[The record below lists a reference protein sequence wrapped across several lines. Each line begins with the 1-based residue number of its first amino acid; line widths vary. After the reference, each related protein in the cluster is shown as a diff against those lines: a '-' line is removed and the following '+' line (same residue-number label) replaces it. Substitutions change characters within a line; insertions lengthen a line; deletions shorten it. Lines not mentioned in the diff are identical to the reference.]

1 MLLVIDSKEW
11 STRDEKE
18 LQLLIRWSRKVYWDE
33 TDIQMKYSSLSDTL
47 HPFLDYRLTHSQRL
61 WLLSLFLSLYFSAL
75 HSGGKKDCKRKP
87 YSRHGLPILQ
97 CPSSLSFPQ
106 TWFMKEK
113 HDQRWDKKQRVQEN
127 LYKSFLRDD
136 SSWVIIIIRKKGN
149 EECSGSKDCHPFF
162 WLFHF
167 LLTAVMKASAM
178 FPVNTPFHYF
188 LEASLVWNRMLF
200 WWPFGQSVSLV
211 SSETS
216 LAQLKVTL
224 VFVYK

>member
-1 MLLVIDSKEW
+1 
-11 STRDEKE
+11 
-18 LQLLIRWSRKVYWDE
+18 
-33 TDIQMKYSSLSDTL
+33 MKYSSLSDAL
-47 HPFLDYRLTHSQRL
+47 HPFLDYRLTYSQRL
-61 WLLSLFLSLYFSAL
+61 WLLSLFLSLYFSSFR
-75 HSGGKKDCKRKP
+75 SGGKKDCKRKP

-97 CPSSLSFPQ
+97 CLSLLSFPQ

-113 HDQRWDKKQRVQEN
+113 HDQRRDKKQRVQVT
-127 LYKSFLRDD
+127 YIKV
-136 SSWVIIIIRKKGN
+136 SSETTRVESSSSSGKKGN